1 MEEKGWK
8 IQFLVRVEKW
18 EEINAS
24 YPVVIINNFFQ
35 NTGFSTTSGAADY
48 NFLGL
53 AHTKAGNHHYI
64 ANLFLAIGSLSRSES
79 GNLS

>member
-1 MEEKGWK
+1 MAAKITLEKIYGLFG
-8 IQFLVRVEKW
+8 QH
-18 EEINAS
+18 S
-24 YPVVIINNFFQ
+24 YPIVVINDFFQ

-64 ANLFLAIGSLSRSES
+64 ANLFLPIASLSRSES
-79 GNLS
+79 GNV